1 MNPFSCFFPQR
12 NASSPSTTST
22 SRAKRSTKS
31 ALNWPLGLDS
41 VRQRA
46 LPHSVSPGSISQ
58 DDESLS
64 DLSDSVDLPIV
75 NLEEVGY
82 DLYRGTVF
90 AVEALEGHA
99 GHIADALK
107 DEEEGLEEPPFDW
120 FHPHHSEEGPHH
132 VAASLGISTA
142 MLPLSAMAIR
152 AGWHETRHAL
162 KHLGKLKRHQPTL
175 ETQRNAL
182 AALDQTPLQPI
193 SVAECQL
200 RAQQLN
206 DLARDKALTQADLAC
221 GVSSTIAGS
230 AIFAKATTEIGLG
243 ITAKSSLAHS
253 AVEGSAGLSHLA
265 AGAGFASS
273 MVLAPLASIS
283 AVSLG
288 AFFLYQSK
296 LEKRSLKSDKA
307 KIRAFIDSLDEST
320 LSPSAHRYREFLAN
334 KLHQREKFIT
344 RYDRWNTAFAAG
356 SGAYAAGTLTKTGLS
371 AAAIAG
377 GSIAAGPVGLGILA
391 GVGVLGAAGMSLSSH
406 QYFLNHNKHKRYR
419 EYEYHDMPC
428 IDRRFLVLVDV
439 LEQRNPPLQAA
450 AAASSGFELRAAL
463 YAQIDGHEKALNLF
477 IHQAA
482 EQLGKRVIQKQRST
496 YHHHPTPSAPTSGFV
511 DESKA
516 ILSAASAF
524 GRQIVQGHTQKAR
537 HNAQRA
543 YAAQTQGVAASAL
556 ADWLQQRESWPAQVD
571 YMQTALELE
580 EKYLSM
586 KLATRQERQHISV
599 PPPCD
604 ENASPEEKVVHQ
616 AQIDLITHLRQA
628 HATDHDRLRSI
639 STLISDMRRLNTSP
653 RISHELITAWQQ
665 RFLTIQQDMDGKNA
679 KKPVMSFAAYCL
691 HGAFEKTT
699 AARGI
704 LLSVEKQAAR
714 LRARF
719 QADHPSAATQA
730 TGEAA

>member
-1 MNPFSCFFPQR
+1 MNPFSCFFPRR
-12 NASSPSTTST
+12 NATSPSTTPT
-22 SRAKRSTKS
+22 SRAKQSTKS
-31 ALNWPLGLDS
+31 AFNWPLGLAS
-41 VRQRA
+41 VRQHIR
-46 LPHSVSPGSISQ
+46 PHPVSSRPISQ
-58 DDESLS
+58 DDESFS
-64 DLSDSVDLPIV
+64 DSSDSVVLPV
-75 NLEEVGY
+75 VDLEEVGY

-107 DEEEGLEEPPFDW
+107 DEEEGLEEHPTEW
-120 FHPHHSEEGPHH
+120 LHPHHSEEGPHH

-142 MLPLSAMAIR
+142 MLPLSAMAVR

-162 KHLGKLKRHQPTL
+162 KHLRKLKRHQPTL
-175 ETQRNAL
+175 ETQRSAL
-182 AALDQTPLQPI
+182 APLHQTPLQPI
-193 SVAECQL
+193 SDAECQL

-221 GVSSTIAGS
+221 GVSSTVAGS

-243 ITAKSSLAHS
+243 ITAKSSLAQS
-253 AVEGSAGLSHLA
+253 TVEGSAGLSHLA

-307 KIRAFIDSLDEST
+307 KIRAFIDGLDEST
-320 LSPSAHRYREFLAN
+320 LSPSAQRYREFLAN

-377 GSIAAGPVGLGILA
+377 GSVAAGPVGLGILA
-391 GVGVLGAAGMSLSSH
+391 GVGVLGAASMSLSSH

-419 EYEYHDMPC
+419 EYEYHDMPS

-439 LEQRNPPLQAA
+439 LEQRNPPRQAA

-477 IHQAA
+477 IDQAA
-482 EQLGKRVIQKQRST
+482 QQLGKRAIQKHRST
-496 YHHHPTPSAPTSGFV
+496 DHHHPTPSSPTSGFV

-524 GRQIVQGHTQKAR
+524 GRQIVQGHSEKAR

-543 YAAQTQGVAASAL
+543 YAAQTQGVTASTL

-586 KLATRQERQHISV
+586 KLATRQERQQITL
-599 PPPCD
+599 PPPCAD
-604 ENASPEEKVVHQ
+604 NASLEEKVIHQ
-616 AQIDLITHLRQA
+616 AQIDLIAHLNQA
-628 HATDHDRLRSI
+628 HATDRERLRSV
-639 STLISDMRRLNTSP
+639 STLISDMRRLNRHP
-653 RISHELITAWQQ
+653 RISHELITEWQH
-665 RFLTIQQDMDGKNA
+665 RFLTIQQDMEGKKA
-679 KKPVMSFAAYCL
+679 KKPVMSFAQYCL
-691 HGAFEKTT
+691 NGAFEKTT

-714 LRARF
+714 LRERF
-719 QADHPSAATQA
+719 QAQQPSAVTHAQD
-730 TGEAA
+730 EAA